1 MTLRHDISEG
11 GLHVTELGD
20 TKAASWFRRGR
31 VKAVVPLLALSMVIA
46 ACGSSGTSAT
56 SATSAPKGP
65 YVIGL
70 TTNIGPANAAF
81 FNPVNG
87 ALTAYV
93 KYVNSQGGVNGR
105 QLKLITLNDNGDP
118 SQAVTNFGQLQADG
132 AVIILCNTQNTA
144 VTPLI
149 SKAQAAHIPMV
160 WTTLNDGTPTPYVYG
175 YAPDTP
181 DSTVAQLNFAV
192 AHLLNGAPPK
202 VAFVGAGDPVIGAEV
217 QTALTKRIAAIPG
230 GKFVASE
237 VLPLTSTSFT
247 VGAEKIKAAGA
258 NVIISAEAPGADKV
272 LYTGLQAAGL
282 SNVPVV
288 GYSFSYSIANL
299 KSVNDPNFYVY
310 YYALDPTTSNAALAP
325 MLAQA
330 KTAGTSTAIGAQ
342 YTEFYALSV
351 AIVSALKHCGAN
363 CTGATL
369 NTELTSSATH
379 STTGGITTPVGFT
392 DGNHSFAQEVQ
403 FVHLGSAADI
413 ADAGGLV
420 TVGNSFR
427 Q

>member
-1 MTLRHDISEG
+1 MA
-11 GLHVTELGD
+11 ELGD
-20 TKAASWFRRGR
+20 RKAARWFSCGR
-31 VKAVVPLLALSMVIA
+31 VKVAIPLLTLSMVVA
-46 ACGSSGTSAT
+46 ACGSSSPSTSSGST
-56 SATSAPKGP
+56 SSGKPF
-65 YVIGL
+65 VIGL

-81 FNPVNG
+81 FGPVNS

-93 KYVNSQGGVNGR
+93 KYVNGHGGVAGR
-105 QLKLITLNDNGDP
+105 KLSVVTLNDNGDP
-118 SQAVTNFGQLQADG
+118 SQAVTNFGQLQADN
-132 AVIILCNTQNTA
+132 AVIIIGNTQNTA

-149 SKAQAAHIPMV
+149 PKAQAAHIPMV
-160 WTTLNDGTPTPYVYG
+160 WATLNDGAPTPYIYG

-192 AHLLNGAPPK
+192 ANLLHGAAPK

-217 QTALTKRIAAIPG
+217 QTALTNRIAQIPG
-230 GKFVASE
+230 GKFVANE
-237 VLPLTSTSFT
+237 VLPLNATSFT

-258 NVIISAEAPGADKV
+258 NVIISAEGAGADKV
-272 LYTGLQAAGL
+272 LYTGLQAAGVA
-282 SNVPVV
+282 NVPVV
-288 GYSFSYSIANL
+288 GYSFSYAIANL

-310 YYALDPTTSNAALAP
+310 YFALDPAASNPALAP

-330 KTAGTSTAIGAQ
+330 KAAGTSTAIGAL

-363 CTGATL
+363 CTGAGL
-369 NTELTSSATH
+369 NTALTSSATH
-379 STTGGITTPVGFT
+379 SDTGGITTPVGFT
-392 DGNHSFAQEVQ
+392 TGNHSFAQQVQ
-403 FVHLGSAADI
+403 FVHVNSAGEI
-413 ADAGGLV
+413 IDAGPLS